1 MGLPSLI
8 YEQTYWRQGYCRI
21 VGVDEVGRGC
31 LAGPVVAAAVIL
43 PVDCVPLPGVRDSK
57 LLSGRQRSRLFAEI
71 CNQAIAIG
79 IGSASVREIDQ
90 VNILQATYRA
100 MARALARVAPWDH
113 ALIDGKLTKTAP
125 FAKVTAIVGGDRHS
139 YTIACASII
148 AKVWR
153 DRLMAGLARHYP
165 QYGWERNVGYGT
177 PQHRQALIQYGP
189 TPWHRQSFLK
199 SLLHPDSLVQCHR
212 RRVG

>member
-1 MGLPSLI
+1 MEPPSLI
-8 YEQTYWRQGYCRI
+8 YEQAYWQQGYCRV

-43 PVDCVPLPGVRDSK
+43 PVDCVPLLEVRDSK
-57 LLSGRQRSRLFAEI
+57 QLSARQRSRLFAQI

-79 IGSASVREIDQ
+79 IGSASVAEIDQ

-100 MARALARVAPWDH
+100 MTRALARVAPWDH

-125 FAKVTAIVGGDRHS
+125 FEKVTAIIGGDRHS
-139 YTIACASII
+139 YSIACASII
-148 AKVWR
+148 AKVRR
-153 DRLMAGLARHYP
+153 DRFMARLARRYP

-177 PQHRQALIQYGP
+177 PQHRQALDQYGL
-189 TPWHRQSFLK
+189 TPWHRRSFLK
-199 SLLHPDSLVQCHR
+199 SLLDRNSR
-212 RRVG
+212 S

>member
-1 MGLPSLI
+1 MEPPSLI
-8 YEQTYWRQGYCRI
+8 NEQAYWQQGYCRV

-43 PVDCVPLPGVRDSK
+43 PVDCVPLPEVRDSK
-57 LLSGRQRSRLFAEI
+57 QLSPGQRSRLFAQI
-71 CNQAIAIG
+71 YHQAIAIG
-79 IGSASVREIDQ
+79 IGSASVAEIDQ

-125 FAKVTAIVGGDRHS
+125 FENVTAIVGGDRHS
-139 YTIACASII
+139 YSIACASII
-148 AKVWR
+148 AKVRR
-153 DRLMAGLARHYP
+153 DRFMARLARRYP

-177 PQHRQALIQYGP
+177 PQHRQALEQYGP
-189 TPWHRQSFLK
+189 TPWHRRSFLK
-199 SLLHPDSLVQCHR
+199 SLLHPDSPLCNTLL
-212 RRVG
+212 GE

>member
-1 MGLPSLI
+1 MEPPSLI
-8 YEQTYWRQGYCRI
+8 YEQAYWQQGYCRV

-43 PVDCVPLPGVRDSK
+43 PVDCVPLPEVRDSK
-57 LLSGRQRSRLFAEI
+57 QLSARQRSRLFGQI
-71 CNQAIAIG
+71 YNQAIAIG
-79 IGSASVREIDQ
+79 IGSASVAEIDQ

-125 FAKVTAIVGGDRHS
+125 FEKVTAIIGGDRHS
-139 YTIACASII
+139 YSIACASII
-148 AKVWR
+148 AKVRR
-153 DRLMAGLARHYP
+153 DRFMARLARRYP

-177 PQHRQALIQYGP
+177 PQHRQALDQYGL
-189 TPWHRQSFLK
+189 TPWHRRSFLK
-199 SLLHPDSLVQCHR
+199 ALLHPDPHLCNAITAE
-212 RRVG
+212 

>member
-1 MGLPSLI
+1 MELPRLI
-8 YEQTYWRQGYCRI
+8 YEQAYWQQGYCRV

-43 PVDCVPLPGVRDSK
+43 PVDCVPLPEVRDSK
-57 LLSGRQRSRLFAEI
+57 QLSARQRSRLFVQI

-79 IGSASVREIDQ
+79 IGSASVAEIDQ

-125 FAKVTAIVGGDRHS
+125 FEKVTAIIGGDRHS
-139 YTIACASII
+139 YSIACASIL
-148 AKVWR
+148 AKVRR
-153 DRLMAGLARHYP
+153 DRFMARLARRYP
-165 QYGWERNVGYGT
+165 QYGWERNMGYGT
-177 PQHRQALIQYGP
+177 PQHRQALDQYGL
-189 TPWHRQSFLK
+189 TPWHRRSFLK
-199 SLLHPDSLVQCHR
+199 SLLDRNSR
-212 RRVG
+212 S

>member
-1 MGLPSLI
+1 MEPPSLI
-8 YEQTYWRQGYCRI
+8 YEQAYWQQGYCRV

-43 PVDCVPLPGVRDSK
+43 PVDCVPLTEVRDSK
-57 LLSGRQRSRLFAEI
+57 QLSARQRSRLFAQI
-71 CNQAIAIG
+71 CSQAIAIG
-79 IGSASVREIDQ
+79 IGSASVAEIDQ

-125 FAKVTAIVGGDRHS
+125 FENVTAIVGGDRHS
-139 YTIACASII
+139 YSIACASII
-148 AKVWR
+148 AKVRR
-153 DRLMAGLARHYP
+153 DRFMARLARRYP

-177 PQHRQALIQYGP
+177 PQHRQALEQYGL
-189 TPWHRQSFLK
+189 TPWHRRSFLK
-199 SLLHPDSLVQCHR
+199 SLLDRNSWS
-212 RRVG
+212 